1 MARIKEQEIFV
12 NPYVVQMDKFAE
24 SLQHLSK
31 TFLNM
36 EHYKGTLSKEEID
49 EMFDKVTG
57 NVCAGCERKEVCLG
71 ERREKTYQMM
81 YEIMCAAEEYGAEL
95 NMELKKRLRR
105 QCMLAPRF
113 LRESLEVFENAKQ
126 ILMWNHRMLQT
137 REGYATQLTSFAKM
151 IQYTTRELDA
161 GIFQD
166 EYLEKRIKTALKKEN
181 VKMLSIVF
189 YMTQQGKYEVHLT
202 VKAVKGRVILAK
214 DIAFLVGKCIG
225 RTMIP
230 RQGERLVIGGEYGTI
245 ACVGRCE
252 IPDASGDCPDRKR
265 TGADIGGYFSY
276 ERSAGRPQRNRAF

>member
-1 MARIKEQEIFV
+1 
-12 NPYVVQMDKFAE
+12 
-24 SLQHLSK
+24 
-31 TFLNM
+31 
-36 EHYKGTLSKEEID
+36 
-49 EMFDKVTG
+49 
-57 NVCAGCERKEVCLG
+57 
-71 ERREKTYQMM
+71 
-81 YEIMCAAEEYGAEL
+81 
-95 NMELKKRLRR
+95 
-105 QCMLAPRF
+105 MLAPRF

-225 RTMIP
+225 RTIIP

-245 ACVGRCE
+245 ACVEGAKFQTLQGIARIGKGLE
-252 IPDASGDCPDRKR
+252 QISGDTFLMKDLPGGAKESRFLMEWDREKKHSGTVR
-265 TGADIGGYFSY
+265 WW
-276 ERSAGRPQRNRAF
+276 

>member
-1 MARIKEQEIFV
+1 VARIKEQEIFV

-95 NMELKKRLRR
+95 NMELKKRLKR

-166 EYLEKRIKTALKKEN
+166 EYLEKRIKTALKRECKD
-181 VKMLSIVF
+181 VIDCIL
-189 YMTQQGKYEVHLT
+189 YDPAGK
-202 VKAVKGRVILAK
+202 I
-214 DIAFLVGKCIG
+214 
-225 RTMIP
+225 
-230 RQGERLVIGGEYGTI
+230 
-245 ACVGRCE
+245 
-252 IPDASGDCPDRKR
+252 
-265 TGADIGGYFSY
+265 
-276 ERSAGRPQRNRAF
+276 